1 MQNQIVCVFCQ
12 STGKQGAEWLVRVAG
27 EQDRAVHKPCGEKA
41 VANAPEGTKA
51 ELLPSYELKARWR
64 AEREARTAKAFWGT
78 KFAEAKPIR
87 KGRSSHELSSQVP
100 AGM

>member
-12 STGKQGAEWLVRVAG
+12 STGKQGAGWLVRVAG
-27 EQDRAVHKPCGEKA
+27 EQDRPVHKPCGEKA

-64 AEREARTAKAFWGT
+64 AERDAREAKAFWSA
-78 KFAEAKPIR
+78 KFAEAKPIHKDR
-87 KGRSSHELSSQVP
+87 QSPKSVTQVP
-100 AGM
+100 PGA